1 MLFDILYVGYLGFV
15 SLMCCHFDILMKFCL
30 CIWLSKEAVRFSG
43 KTFKGWELCIVFLA
57 LLGSLIC
64 KEGVLD

>member
-1 MLFDILYVGYLGFV
+1 
-15 SLMCCHFDILMKFCL
+15 MCCHFDVLMKFCL

-43 KTFKGWELCIVFLA
+43 KVFKGWELWIVFLA
-57 LLGSLIC
+57 LLSSLIC

>member
-1 MLFDILYVGYLGFV
+1 
-15 SLMCCHFDILMKFCL
+15 MCCHFDVLMKFYL

-43 KTFKGWELCIVFLA
+43 KMFKGWELWIVFLA
-57 LLGSLIC
+57 LLSSLIC